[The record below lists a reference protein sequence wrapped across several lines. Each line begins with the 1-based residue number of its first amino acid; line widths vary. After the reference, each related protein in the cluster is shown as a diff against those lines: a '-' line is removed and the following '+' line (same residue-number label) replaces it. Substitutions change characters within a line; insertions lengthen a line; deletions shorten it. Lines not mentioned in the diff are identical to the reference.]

1 MNGINSNLALVDS
14 SKSVRVSNKV
24 RENDSGKG
32 SPLKRSDVV
41 NKYTTKLN
49 SKLSPMDQIDELGL
63 SMEKIYTRSIG
74 KERVGSSITENNFL
88 IIAQKRSKFANLKEM
103 SKSHEVRIF

>member
-14 SKSVRVSNKV
+14 SKSFRVSNKV

-74 KERVGSSITENNFL
+74 KRKSWQQHNRKQFFNHSSKKKQICKL
-88 IIAQKRSKFANLKEM
+88 KRNE
-103 SKSHEVRIF
+103 